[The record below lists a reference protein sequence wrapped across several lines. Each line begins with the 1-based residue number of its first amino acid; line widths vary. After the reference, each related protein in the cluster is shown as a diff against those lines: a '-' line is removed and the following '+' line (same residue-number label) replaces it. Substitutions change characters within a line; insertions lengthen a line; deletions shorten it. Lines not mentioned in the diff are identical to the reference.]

1 MLEKR
6 KIRDRIKKLRLNL
19 IKEQVLEESEF
30 IYKQIIDSK
39 ILERAEVIMSYMS
52 FQNEIDTEKINEY
65 IISCG
70 KKLLLPKMLDREII
84 KAIEYTGEFKIDNSF
99 GIKEPVGEI
108 YNGDIDLIIVPGV
121 VFDIEGNRIGY
132 GRGYYDRFLKL
143 YPRVRKISLAYE
155 FQILDRLEV
164 EEHDEKID
172 VIVTKNN
179 IRRIKKYW
187 KISDDMVKFYIIKK
201 K

>member
-6 KIRDRIKKLRLNL
+6 KIRDKIKKLRSDLT
-19 IKEQVLEESEF
+19 KEQVAEDSKL
-30 IYKQIIDSK
+30 IYNQIIDNK
-39 ILERAEVIMSYMS
+39 IFERAEVVMSYMS
-52 FQNEIDTEKINEY
+52 FQNEIDTEKINDY

-70 KKLLLPKMLDREII
+70 KKLFLPKMIDREVI
-84 KAIEYTGEFKIDNSF
+84 KPIEYTGEFEIDNSF

-132 GRGYYDRFLKL
+132 GRGYYDRFLRL
-143 YPRVRKISLAYE
+143 YPKARKISLAYE
-155 FQILDRLEV
+155 FQILDRLEA

-172 VIVTKNN
+172 EIVTKNN
-179 IRRIKKYW
+179 IIRIKKY
-187 KISDDMVKFYIIKK
+187 
-201 K
+201 

>member
-1 MLEKR
+1 MLEK
-6 KIRDRIKKLRLNL
+6 KKTRDRIKKLRSDL
-19 IKEQVLEESEF
+19 IKEQVAKESEL

-84 KAIEYTGEFKIDNSF
+84 KAIEYTGKFIIDNSF

-143 YPRVRKISLAYE
+143 YPRARKISLAYE
-155 FQILDRLEV
+155 FQIIDNLEV

-172 VIVTKNN
+172 EIVTKNN
-179 IRRIKKYW
+179 IIRIKKY
-187 KISDDMVKFYIIKK
+187 
-201 K
+201 

>member
-6 KIRDRIKKLRLNL
+6 KIRDRIKKLRSDLT
-19 IKEQVLEESEF
+19 KEQVAEESKL
-30 IYKQIIDSK
+30 IYNQIIDNK
-39 ILERAEVIMSYMS
+39 IFERAEVVMSYMS
-52 FQNEIDTEKINEY
+52 FQNEIDTEKINDY

-70 KKLLLPKMLDREII
+70 KKLLLPKMVDREII
-84 KAIEYTGEFKIDNSF
+84 KPIEYTGKFKIDNSF
-99 GIKEPVGEI
+99 GIKEPVGET

-121 VFDIEGNRIGY
+121 VFDREGNRIGY

-143 YPRVRKISLAYE
+143 YPRTRKISLAYE

-172 VIVTKNN
+172 EIVTKNN
-179 IRRIKKYW
+179 IIRIKKY
-187 KISDDMVKFYIIKK
+187 
-201 K
+201 

>member
-19 IKEQVLEESEF
+19 TKEQVAKDSEL
-30 IYKQIIDSK
+30 IYNKIIENK
-39 ILERAEVIMSYMS
+39 IFERAEVIMSYMS
-52 FQNEIDTEKINEY
+52 FQNEIDTERINSY
-65 IISCG
+65 ILSCG
-70 KKLLLPKMLDREII
+70 KKLLLPKMIDREII

-108 YNGDIDLIIVPGV
+108 YNGNIDLIIVPGV
-121 VFDIEGNRIGY
+121 VFDREGNRIGY

-143 YPRVRKISLAYE
+143 YPRTRKISLAYE

-172 VIVTKNN
+172 EIVTKNN
-179 IRRIKKYW
+179 IIRIKKY
-187 KISDDMVKFYIIKK
+187 
-201 K
+201 

>member
-6 KIRDRIKKLRLNL
+6 KIRDKIKKLRSNL
-19 IKEQVLEESEF
+19 TKEQVAEESKL
-30 IYKQIIDSK
+30 IYNQIINNK
-39 ILERAEVIMSYMS
+39 IFERAEVVMSYMS
-52 FQNEIDTEKINEY
+52 FQNEIDTEKINDY

-70 KKLLLPKMLDREII
+70 KKLLLPKMIDREVI
-84 KAIEYTGEFKIDNSF
+84 KPIEYTGEFEIDNSF

-108 YNGDIDLIIVPGV
+108 YDGDIDLVIVPGV
-121 VFDIEGNRIGY
+121 VFDREGNRIGY

-143 YPRVRKISLAYE
+143 YPRARKISLAYE

-179 IRRIKKYW
+179 IRRIKKY
-187 KISDDMVKFYIIKK
+187 
-201 K
+201 

>member
-19 IKEQVLEESEF
+19 IKEQVLKESEF

-121 VFDIEGNRIGY
+121 VFDREGNRIGY

-179 IRRIKKYW
+179 IRRIKKY
-187 KISDDMVKFYIIKK
+187 
-201 K
+201 

>member
-6 KIRDRIKKLRLNL
+6 KTRDRIKKLRLNL
-19 IKEQVLEESEF
+19 TKEQVAEDSEL
-30 IYKQIIDSK
+30 IYNKIIDSK
-39 ILERAEVIMSYMS
+39 IFESAKVIMSYMS
-52 FQNEIDTEKINEY
+52 FQNEIDTEKINDY

-108 YNGDIDLIIVPGV
+108 YDGDIDLVIVPGV
-121 VFDIEGNRIGY
+121 VFDREGNRIGY

-143 YPRVRKISLAYE
+143 YSRARKISLAYE

-164 EEHDEKID
+164 EKHDEKID
-172 VIVTKNN
+172 EIVTKNN
-179 IRRIKKYW
+179 IIRIKKY
-187 KISDDMVKFYIIKK
+187 
-201 K
+201 

>member
-6 KIRDRIKKLRLNL
+6 KIRDKIKKLRSNL
-19 IKEQVLEESEF
+19 TKEQVAEESKL
-30 IYKQIIDSK
+30 IYNQIIDNK
-39 ILERAEVIMSYMS
+39 IFERAEVVMSYMS
-52 FQNEIDTEKINEY
+52 FQNEIDTEKINDY

-70 KKLLLPKMLDREII
+70 KKLLLPKMIDREVI
-84 KAIEYTGEFKIDNSF
+84 KPIEYTGEFEIDNSF

-143 YPRVRKISLAYE
+143 YPRARKISLAYE
-155 FQILDRLEV
+155 FQIIDNLEV

-172 VIVTKNN
+172 EIVTKNN
-179 IRRIKKYW
+179 IIRIKKY
-187 KISDDMVKFYIIKK
+187 
-201 K
+201 

>member
-1 MLEKR
+1 MHITYLP
-6 KIRDRIKKLRLNL
+6 LP
-19 IKEQVLEESEF
+19 
-30 IYKQIIDSK
+30 YKTKNMGQKD
-39 ILERAEVIMSYMS
+39 
-52 FQNEIDTEKINEY
+52 
-65 IISCG
+65 
-70 KKLLLPKMLDREII
+70 EII
-84 KAIEYTGEFKIDNSF
+84 LININGADRPGVTAAPTEILAKNNAVILDIGQADSF

-121 VFDIEGNRIGY
+121 VFDREGNRIGY

-179 IRRIKKYW
+179 IRRIKKY
-187 KISDDMVKFYIIKK
+187 
-201 K
+201 